1 MNEADR
7 RIRELLHA
15 LVEQYGPEK
24 VMECL
29 SIDRDHLLALMCG
42 LTGHGAGLGGAS
54 EDVGAVAGRFAGMAH
69 GRAGSDGAG
78 PGEGGS
84 RCRGCPVVAGED
96 VESAPGAPRGRT
108 LSEARQQ
115 RMELENLWKIWDI
128 VYRAQYW
135 AEINEREK
143 QYVRRL
149 VNQVELALIHKF
161 GQTLPG
167 REERPWDDRRRHNEI
182 QLRESRLGWIE
193 GRLKREWSGFRV
205 ILNLLRGRLPLST
218 LEVCALLQ
226 KYGGGNMVL
235 ILEIGNPESGWPYTE
250 RGYREFI
257 EGGPVSPA
265 RKR

>member
-7 RIRELLHA
+7 RIRELLPA
-15 LVEQYGPEK
+15 LVGQYGPEK
-24 VMECL
+24 VMACL
-29 SIDRDHLLALMCG
+29 GIDREHLLVLMCG
-42 LTGHGAGLGGAS
+42 LTAMAPDLVERLKTWAQPLGDSLEWSTGGLGAMAPDLVEG
-54 EDVGAVAGRFAGMAH
+54 DPDAGR
-69 GRAGSDGAG
+69 S
-78 PGEGGS
+78 
-84 RCRGCPVVAGED
+84 PVVAGED
-96 VESAPGAPRGRT
+96 LELAPGTPRGRT

-115 RMELENLWKIWDI
+115 MELENLWKIWDI

-143 QYVRRL
+143 QYVSRL

-182 QLRESRLGWIE
+182 QLRERRLGWIE
-193 GRLKREWSGFRV
+193 GQLKREWSGFRV
-205 ILNLLRGRLPLST
+205 ILNLVRGWLPLST

-226 KYGGGNMVL
+226 KHGGGNMVL
-235 ILEIGNPESGWPYTE
+235 ILEIGGPETGWPYTE
-250 RGYREFI
+250 RGFREFL

-265 RKR
+265 RGR